1 MLGQSTPESEI
12 TPAGGTRCLQSR
24 PPSAVV
30 KDLGPG
36 GVTVGVCSD
45 GDAVVGLRAR
55 ERGPV
60 GANSLEACHPRTVQP
75 TCNHGSSLVLVGAH
89 GYTATGGGAG
99 HRVEGPRRERRPG
112 YVPVLAAVVTLQ
124 NGGRLRSRTALTAH
138 DDASSFAGAA
148 HRLEASA
155 YVAGRVTA
163 RWDGPRPSA
172 VRGHDDDAV
181 TRRVFY
187 PDTDAS
193 QETEAVEIGET
204 RIAASAFRLG
214 LRRPTPTTVGGSQE
228 IPAIRRGPSSA
239 EHRDTTKARQ
249 THS

>member
-1 MLGQSTPESEI
+1 MHPVKTPI
-12 TPAGGTRCLQSR
+12 GSR
-24 PPSAVV
+24 

-99 HRVEGPRRERRPG
+99 HHVEGPRRKRRPG

-124 NGGRLRSRTALTAH
+124 NGGRLRSRTALAAH
-138 DDASSFAGAA
+138 HDASSFAGAA

-228 IPAIRRGPSSA
+228 SPRSA
-239 EHRDTTKARQ
+239 EGPAVPSIGTRQKARQ